1 MIQDLFILNGYGQFV
16 WPAFMF
22 TFLSC
27 YILYIKTLKEFKKQ
41 EKLYL
46 REFKQIKIVKI
57 ENNNGKKVPQ
67 EALSNNSFF

>member
-27 YILYIKTLKEFKKQ
+27 FLLYIKTLKKFRKQ
-41 EKLYL
+41 EKLFL
-46 REFKQIKIVKI
+46 SEFKQIKTVKI
-57 ENNNGKKVPQ
+57 ESNNGKEVVQ

>member
-27 YILYIKTLKEFKKQ
+27 YVLYIKTLKEFKKQ
-41 EKLYL
+41 EKLFL
-46 REFKQIKIVKI
+46 NEFKQIKIVKS
-57 ENNNGKKVPQ
+57 ENNSGKEVEQ
-67 EALSNNSFF
+67 GALSNNSFF

>member
-41 EKLYL
+41 EKLFL
-46 REFKQIKIVKI
+46 SEFKQIKIVKI

>member
-1 MIQDLFILNGYGQFV
+1 MIQDLFVLNGYGQFV

>member
-1 MIQDLFILNGYGQFV
+1 MSLEFFILSGYGQFV

-41 EKLYL
+41 EKLFL
-46 REFKQIKIVKI
+46 SEFKQIKVVKI

>member
-1 MIQDLFILNGYGQFV
+1 MIQDLFVLNGYGQFV

-41 EKLYL
+41 EKLFL
-46 REFKQIKIVKI
+46 SEFKQIKIVKI

>member
-1 MIQDLFILNGYGQFV
+1 MIQDFISLGGYGQFI

-41 EKLYL
+41 EKLFL
-46 REFKQIKIVKI
+46 SEFKQIKIVKI
-57 ENNNGKKVPQ
+57 ENNNVKKVPQ
-67 EALSNNSFF
+67 EALSNN

>member
-41 EKLYL
+41 EKLFL
-46 REFKQIKIVKI
+46 SEFKQIKVVKI